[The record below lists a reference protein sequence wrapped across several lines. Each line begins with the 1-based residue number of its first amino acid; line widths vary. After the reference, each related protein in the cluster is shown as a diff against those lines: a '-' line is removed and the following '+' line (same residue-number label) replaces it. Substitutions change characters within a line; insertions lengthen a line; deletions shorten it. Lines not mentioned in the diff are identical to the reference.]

1 MNNEIIQKLEH
12 ERIAPL
18 LFHYAIP
25 AIIGTMVNALYNIV
39 DRIFIGQGVGPM
51 AISGLTLTFPIL
63 LFLQA
68 FGMLVGAGAATRIS
82 IHLGRKAHE
91 TAEHVLGNAL
101 TLTLIINLATI
112 LPCMIFMEELLL
124 RFGGSE
130 QTLPYAMDY
139 LYIVIPGNFFANLAF
154 NFNAVMRAS
163 GYPKKAMVTM
173 MLGAIL
179 NVILDAVFIFGFNMG
194 IRGAAIATALSMLA
208 CAIFVMSH
216 FVDRQSVI
224 RFHPCYFRLKGR
236 IVWNILTIGIS
247 PFSMQM
253 AGSLVVVIMNHSLK
267 RYGGDLAIGAS
278 GIITSVVMLIV
289 MLIIGLAQGSQ
300 PIVGFNYGARRYDR
314 VEETLKL
321 AIGIASAI
329 TTLGWIISLLFP
341 SAIVSA
347 FTSDPE
353 LERIT
358 DRGLVLTM
366 VAFFGVGSQII
377 ISQFFQSIGLAWK
390 AMFLSLSRQIIFLI
404 PGIYLL
410 GNFWGLDGVWLSQP
424 VSDFIA
430 AVTAWIFLAHHKKS
444 MRAKVSD

>member
-1 MNNEIIQKLEH
+1 
-12 ERIAPL
+12 
-18 LFHYAIP
+18 
-25 AIIGTMVNALYNIV
+25 
-39 DRIFIGQGVGPM
+39 
-51 AISGLTLTFPIL
+51 
-63 LFLQA
+63 
-68 FGMLVGAGAATRIS
+68 
-82 IHLGRKAHE
+82 
-91 TAEHVLGNAL
+91 
-101 TLTLIINLATI
+101 
-112 LPCMIFMEELLL
+112 
-124 RFGGSE
+124 
-130 QTLPYAMDY
+130 
-139 LYIVIPGNFFANLAF
+139 
-154 NFNAVMRAS
+154 
-163 GYPKKAMVTM
+163 
-173 MLGAIL
+173 
-179 NVILDAVFIFGFNMG
+179 
-194 IRGAAIATALSMLA
+194 
-208 CAIFVMSH
+208 
-216 FVDRQSVI
+216 
-224 RFHPCYFRLKGR
+224 
-236 IVWNILTIGIS
+236 
-247 PFSMQM
+247 
-253 AGSLVVVIMNHSLK
+253 MNHSLK

-314 VEETLKL
+314 VEATLKL

-347 FTSDPE
+347 FTTDAE
-353 LERIT
+353 LARIT

-410 GNFWGLDGVWLSQP
+410 GNLWGLDGVWLSQP

-444 MRAKVSD
+444 MRAEVSD